1 MAASMTFDMGNT
13 DKLAIFRQELK
24 SLGIEMLQPDI
35 NKSGPDFRV
44 EEMDGSGALA
54 IRYALPALKN
64 VGGPAM
70 EVLEQERIANG
81 PFSDLSDF
89 IARVDGKS
97 VNKRSLENLIKSGSF
112 DCIQKSRAELFE
124 GRDVIMRHINAANDE
139 SKKIKK
145 VYLLARKQVK
155 SIVSSLS
162 FEEWPD
168 LKKLSN
174 EFEAIGFYLNAHP
187 LDAYGDALTKYGV
200 VRSSNLIQE
209 LKNKGGTARMD
220 VAGIVSS
227 SRTRVNQRGSKYA
240 FIQMSDQGGIFE
252 VTVFSELLATSG
264 EFLKSGEAV
273 LIRCDCKL
281 ENDFARLTAS
291 KITSLDNSLK
301 HRVRGFKI
309 YINEQN
315 TVANLA
321 KILEGQKVG
330 TGEINLVVQNTNQE
344 FDLLLPESYELNA
357 SFRAAIK
364 SSRAL
369 SRW

>member
-1 MAASMTFDMGNT
+1 MFVKGSVQQGVSPEKAGSIFETISAFAGYGFNKSHAAAYALIAYQTAFLKANFPVEFMAASMTFDMGNT

-54 IRYALPALKN
+54 IRYALSALKN

-139 SKKIKK
+139 SKKD
-145 VYLLARKQVK
+145 QQ
-155 SIVSSLS
+155 SLFTGEETSQINRFKLPS

-209 LKNKGGTARMD
+209 LKIK
-220 VAGIVSS
+220 
-227 SRTRVNQRGSKYA
+227 
-240 FIQMSDQGGIFE
+240 
-252 VTVFSELLATSG
+252 
-264 EFLKSGEAV
+264 AV
-273 LIRCDCKL
+273 R
-281 ENDFARLTAS
+281 
-291 KITSLDNSLK
+291 
-301 HRVRGFKI
+301 
-309 YINEQN
+309 
-315 TVANLA
+315 
-321 KILEGQKVG
+321 
-330 TGEINLVVQNTNQE
+330 
-344 FDLLLPESYELNA
+344 PEWMLQA
-357 SFRAAIK
+357 
-364 SSRAL
+364 
-369 SRW
+369 